1 MDITRNNV
9 DALNAV
15 VKISLSKEDYA
26 PSVEKVLT
34 DYRKN
39 ANVPGFRKGAVP
51 MSLIKK
57 QYGKAVLL
65 EELNKILQE
74 NLNKYLQEEKLD
86 ILGNPLP
93 KEKEDLDLDAES
105 FEFEFE
111 LGLAPQFD
119 VNLDNVKGITRYNV
133 VADDKMID
141 EQILRLRKQYGKM
154 IQKDE
159 VAAGDDI
166 SGTFINEANNIN
178 APAKFTTDVFADKK
192 QAEKFI
198 GKKAGDIVTLN
209 TKGLFD
215 DDHKLMD
222 YLKVGHDVVH
232 GLDIDVDFKIEE
244 VTSTEPAELDD
255 AFFKK
260 LFGEENGGTI
270 EDLKSRIKQDAE
282 GQFAQQA
289 EQKFLNDVTES
300 LLSETKFDL
309 PSEFLTKW
317 LQTAGEKTLSA
328 EEAAQEFGRSENGLR
343 YQLIEGKIMS
353 TYGIELKFDDVK
365 AHTEALIRSQ
375 MAQFG
380 QMEPSQEDIDGIV
393 ARVLSNQEEVR
404 RISEQVMNQKML
416 ELFKEKVGAEIKEVS
431 YEDFVKASYG
441 E

>member
-1 MDITRNNV
+1 MNITRDNV

-15 VKISLSKEDYA
+15 VKITLSKEDYA

-51 MSLIKK
+51 MNLIKK

-65 EELNKILQE
+65 EELNKLLQE
-74 NLNKYLQEEKLD
+74 HLNKYLQQEKLD

-93 KEKEDLDLDAES
+93 KEKEDLDLNAEE

-111 LGLAPQFD
+111 LGLAPEFD
-119 VNLDNVKGITRYNV
+119 VNLDAVKGVTRYNV

-141 EQILRLRKQYGKM
+141 EQVLRIRKQYGKM
-154 IQKDE
+154 TQKDE
-159 VAAGDDI
+159 AGEGDDI
-166 SGTFINEANNIN
+166 SGTFTSEAHNIN
-178 APAKFTTDVFADKK
+178 APARLTLDVFADKK
-192 QAEKFI
+192 QAKKFI
-198 GKKAGDIVTLN
+198 GKKAGEVVTLN

-222 YLKVGHDVVH
+222 FLKVGHDVVH

-244 VTSTEPAELDD
+244 ITATEPAELNEDLF
-255 AFFKK
+255 AK
-260 LFGEENGGTI
+260 LFGEGNVGSLEA
-270 EDLKSRIKQDAE
+270 LKAKIKEDAE
-282 GQFAQQA
+282 TQFAQQA
-289 EQKFLNDVTES
+289 DQKFLNDVTEA
-300 LLSETKFDL
+300 LLEETKFDL
-309 PSEFLTKW
+309 PAEFLTKW
-317 LQTAGEKTLSA
+317 LQTAGEKSLTL

-343 YQLIEGKIMS
+343 YQLIEGKIMNS
-353 TYGIELKFDDVK
+353 HGLELKFEEVK
-365 AHTEALIRSQ
+365 SHTEGIIRTQ

-380 QMEPSQEDIDGIV
+380 QMEPSQEDIDGIT

-404 RISEQVMNQKML
+404 RISEQVMNEKML
-416 ELFKEKVGAEIKEVS
+416 ALFKEKVGAETKEVS
-431 YEDFVKASYG
+431 YEEFVKASYG